1 MGWTDSHLHQFE
13 KDGKYWGVPEH
24 YEYDDIDGIDESKVS
39 VGKVLQA
46 GGDSMVYVYDFGDNW
61 RHQVVLERI
70 MPSEALTKPVCI
82 AGGRKCPP
90 EDVGGPSGY
99 QEFLEVIFDLG
110 HEESAHF
117 RGWAGGTFHAEEFN
131 VKTVNE
137 ILKRMRW
144 PIRHRR

>member
-1 MGWTDSHLHQFE
+1 
-13 KDGKYWGVPEH
+13 
-24 YEYDDIDGIDESKVS
+24 
-39 VGKVLQA
+39 
-46 GGDSMVYVYDFGDNW
+46 MVYLYDFGDGW
-61 RHQVVLERI
+61 RHEVFLEKI
-70 MPSEALTKPVCI
+70 MPSEPPTKPLCL
-82 AGGRKCPP
+82 AGERKCPP

-137 ILKRMRW
+137 ILERMRW
-144 PIRHRR
+144 PIRHR